1 MWLLMIVLHAAA
13 ALGAFAVGVTAID
26 PDRAGSHQWTLPTLV
41 GLLVAMTVFMLGA
54 MAAHW
59 SDLPG
64 ASQIVFSALV
74 GLALYMV
81 YRARHAS
88 GLADHDDRARA
99 PRHIDDLGFV
109 LIALFDGFVI
119 VAAID
124 LGVPVGIVIPL
135 ALAAV
140 LVGHGALQRYKS
152 RGSPPRRRA
161 PRAPERLATRWV
173 TKQDQPS

>member
-1 MWLLMIVLHAAA
+1 MWLLMIVLHTAA
-13 ALGAFAVGVTAID
+13 ALGAFAVGVAAID
-26 PDRAGSHQWTLPTLV
+26 PRRTASYQWMLPALV
-41 GLLVAMTVFMLGA
+41 GLLVAMTVFMIGA

-59 SDLPG
+59 SDLPS
-64 ASQIVFSALV
+64 ASQIAFVALV

-81 YRARHAS
+81 YRARHAAA
-88 GLADHDDRARA
+88 LADHE
-99 PRHIDDLGFV
+99 PRGSESRHVDDLGFI

-140 LVGHGALQRYKS
+140 LVGHGALQRYKG
-152 RGSPPRRRA
+152 RVATPP
-161 PRAPERLATRWV
+161 
-173 TKQDQPS
+173 PSTTGT

>member
-13 ALGAFAVGVTAID
+13 ALGAFAIGMAAID
-26 PDRAGSHQWTLPTLV
+26 PRRARSHPWTLPALA
-41 GLLVAMTVFMLGA
+41 GLLVAMTVFMIGA

-64 ASQIVFSALV
+64 PSQVVFSALV

-81 YRARHAS
+81 YRAMDAS
-88 GLADHDDRARA
+88 RLANHEPHGYE
-99 PRHIDDLGFV
+99 PRHVDDLGFI

-124 LGVPVGIVIPL
+124 LGAPVWIVIPL
-135 ALAAV
+135 AILAV
-140 LVGHGALQRYKS
+140 LVGHRAIQRFKS
-152 RGSPPRRRA
+152 RVVTPPPR
-161 PRAPERLATRWV
+161 T
-173 TKQDQPS
+173 TGT